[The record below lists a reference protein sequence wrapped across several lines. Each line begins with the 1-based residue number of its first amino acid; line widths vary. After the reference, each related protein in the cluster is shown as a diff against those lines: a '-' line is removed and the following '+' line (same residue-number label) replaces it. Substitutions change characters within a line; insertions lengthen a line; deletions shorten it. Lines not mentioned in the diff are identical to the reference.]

1 MKPFNILLRTI
12 IEKERTGNEKE
23 IEGRRGILA
32 ENGNGIVQLEI
43 LRNENS
49 NNPINMYSYGDL
61 FQCQTRDFFRWEKWQ
76 TPMIR
81 YFVRITW

>member
-1 MKPFNILLRTI
+1 MKPLNILLRTI
-12 IEKERTGNEKE
+12 IEKERTGNERE
-23 IEGRRGILA
+23 LRDGGVSLA

-61 FQCQTRDFFRWEKWQ
+61 FQYQTSDFFR
-76 TPMIR
+76 
-81 YFVRITW
+81 

>member
-1 MKPFNILLRTI
+1 MKRELRDA
-12 IEKERTGNEKE
+12 EVS
-23 IEGRRGILA
+23 LA

-61 FQCQTRDFFRWEKWQ
+61 FQ
-76 TPMIR
+76 
-81 YFVRITW
+81 